1 VEWKWYF
8 NKFLFKTVYLHGYDN
23 GFLANGI
30 ASNSGP
36 LPAGLRSASW
46 NGGFVEGQYVIS
58 PQWIIIGRYE
68 GIRMS
73 QQPNNATSGDLGNL
87 DAFTIA
93 NRWYPF
99 MFSRAGL
106 ALQQEYSW
114 VRSNGVTKQG
124 GAYGNVC
131 LTVPTCNIS
140 SSSILL
146 GVDFDF

>member
-1 VEWKWYF
+1 
-8 NKFLFKTVYLHGYDN
+8 
-23 GFLANGI
+23 
-30 ASNSGP
+30 
-36 LPAGLRSASW
+36 
-46 NGGFVEGQYVIS
+46 VIS

-73 QQPNNATSGDLGNL
+73 QQANSATPGDFGNL

-114 VRSNGVTKQG
+114 VRSHGVTNQG
-124 GAYGNVC
+124 GGFGSTC
-131 LTVPTCNIS
+131 LTVPACNIG